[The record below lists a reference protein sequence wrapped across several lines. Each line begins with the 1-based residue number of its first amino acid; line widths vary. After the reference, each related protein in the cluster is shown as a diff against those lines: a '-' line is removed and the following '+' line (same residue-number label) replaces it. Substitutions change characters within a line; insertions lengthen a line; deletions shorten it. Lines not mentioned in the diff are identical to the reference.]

1 MDPIIYCLQEINFTY
16 NDTGKLRVQEEKIN
30 MLMLIK
36 EIRSAVLI
44 SNKTYLRAK
53 KIRRD
58 REGHYK
64 MIEMSIFQEDLVII
78 HIYIYKRVTNI

>member
-1 MDPIIYCLQEINFTY
+1 
-16 NDTGKLRVQEEKIN
+16 
-30 MLMLIK
+30 MLIK

>member
-1 MDPIIYCLQEINFTY
+1 MYCLQEINVTY

-44 SNKTYLRAK
+44 SNKPYFRAK
-53 KIRRD
+53 KITRD

-64 MIEMSIFQEDLVII
+64 MIKMSIFQEDLVII
-78 HIYIYKRVTNI
+78 HIYIYTKELQNI